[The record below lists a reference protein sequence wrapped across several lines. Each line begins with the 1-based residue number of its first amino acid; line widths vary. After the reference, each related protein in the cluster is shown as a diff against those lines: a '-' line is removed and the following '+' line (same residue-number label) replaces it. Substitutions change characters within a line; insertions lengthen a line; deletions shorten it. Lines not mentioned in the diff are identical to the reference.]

1 MQISS
6 KINVQFIKTLDKNWI
21 NYQELCSKEEHHVK
35 CAIKEGFFFA
45 NLCSDKLEGL
55 QICIYNN
62 SLIKSKYVTIHHN
75 IPHRFLGFFH
85 APM

>member
-35 CAIKEGFFFA
+35 CAIKEGFF
-45 NLCSDKLEGL
+45 L
-55 QICIYNN
+55 QIYAVTNW
-62 SLIKSKYVTIHHN
+62 KAYKYAYTIT
-75 IPHRFLGFFH
+75 
-85 APM
+85 A